1 MKSILHSDDLRVA
14 QHLQLNSIRVAR
26 VIAFVYTCGVVTRM
40 YWKKLNINQY
50 FIYTS
55 PTA

>member
-1 MKSILHSDDLRVA
+1 MSNVRIG
-14 QHLQLNSIRVAR
+14 QHLQLNTIKAVRVL
-26 VIAFVYTCGVVTRM
+26 AFVYTLGVVSSM

-50 FIYTS
+50 FTYTS